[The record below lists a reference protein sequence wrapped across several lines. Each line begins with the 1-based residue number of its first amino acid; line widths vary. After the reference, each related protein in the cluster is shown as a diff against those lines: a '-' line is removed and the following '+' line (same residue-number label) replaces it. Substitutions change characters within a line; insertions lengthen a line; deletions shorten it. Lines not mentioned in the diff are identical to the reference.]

1 MNGKPN
7 GKGILFNEQ
16 EYEGEWKDDNPN
28 GKGVFYYE
36 NGNKQYEG
44 ELKDN
49 NANGSGVL
57 YYDNGNVKYEG
68 EWKDCKP
75 NGNGILYYKNNGK
88 KQFDGE
94 WMNGKPNGKGMLFN
108 EQEYKGEWQDG
119 LLEIGN
125 GVVIRYIDSMMGV
138 MNEKR
143 ELIYIGGMKE
153 GKANGFGSIMN
164 EEGELIEG
172 EWYDGILNLNNGTR
186 IEIMNG
192 HVYLI
197 ENEERREMNVMTLMT
212 PYIHGN
218 GEIVMTYE
226 FLRLLNDEEKKK
238 EIEYLVIGEGCGN
251 ELQMDLNI
259 CDYPNLKELSI
270 HNNSLNNIHSL
281 TISNNLR
288 LGSIVIGEENNENDL
303 VPTLENV
310 KQLSI
315 MSIESMNNIL
325 I

>member
-7 GKGILFNEQ
+7 GKGKLYYNEQ
-16 EYEGEWKDDNPN
+16 EYEGEW
-28 GKGVFYYE
+28 E
-36 NGNKQYEG
+36 
-44 ELKDN
+44 
-49 NANGSGVL
+49 
-57 YYDNGNVKYEG
+57 
-68 EWKDCKP
+68 
-75 NGNGILYYKNNGK
+75 
-88 KQFDGE
+88 
-94 WMNGKPNGKGMLFN
+94 
-108 EQEYKGEWQDG
+108 DG
-119 LLEIGN
+119 LFEIGN

-164 EEGELIEG
+164 EVGELIEG
-172 EWYDGILNLNNGTR
+172 EWNDGILNMNNGTR
-186 IEIMNG
+186 IEIMNR

-197 ENEERREMNVMTLMT
+197 ENGKERREMNVMTSMT
-212 PYIHGN
+212 PYIYGN
-218 GEIVMTYE
+218 GEVLMTYE
-226 FLRLLNDEEKKK
+226 LLRLLNDEEKKK

-251 ELQMDLNI
+251 ESQIDLKI

-288 LGSIVIGEENNENDL
+288 LGIIVIGEENNENDL
-303 VPTLENV
+303 IPALENV

-325 I
+325 D

>member
-1 MNGKPN
+1 MS
-7 GKGILFNEQ
+7 
-16 EYEGEWKDDNPN
+16 
-28 GKGVFYYE
+28 YYK
-36 NGNKQYEG
+36 NGNK
-44 ELKDN
+44 
-49 NANGSGVL
+49 
-57 YYDNGNVKYEG
+57 KYEG
-68 EWKDCKP
+68 EWKDSKP
-75 NGNGILYYKNNGK
+75 NGKGVLYNKNGK

-94 WMNGKPNGKGMLFN
+94 WMNGKPNGEGILYN
-108 EQEYKGEWQDG
+108 EQEYEGEWEDG
-119 LLEIGN
+119 LFEIGN
-125 GVVIRYIDSMMGV
+125 GVVIRYVYNMMGV

-172 EWYDGILNLNNGTR
+172 EWYDGILNMNNGNR

-197 ENEERREMNVMTLMT
+197 ENEEERREMNVMTSIT
-212 PYIHGN
+212 PYIHGD
-218 GEIVMTYE
+218 GEVLMTYE

-281 TISNNLR
+281 TISNNPLLR
-288 LGSIVIGEENNENDL
+288 EISFGETNEENNGCM
-303 VPTLENV
+303 ENV
-310 KQLSI
+310 E
-315 MSIESMNNIL
+315 SIEISSIF
-325 I
+325 

>member
-1 MNGKPN
+1 M
-7 GKGILFNEQ
+7 
-16 EYEGEWKDDNPN
+16 
-28 GKGVFYYE
+28 
-36 NGNKQYEG
+36 
-44 ELKDN
+44 
-49 NANGSGVL
+49 
-57 YYDNGNVKYEG
+57 KYEG
-68 EWKDCKP
+68 EWEDDKP
-75 NGNGILYYKNNGK
+75 NGNGVLYNKNGK

-94 WMNGKPNGKGMLFN
+94 WMNGKPNGKGILYN
-108 EQEYKGEWQDG
+108 EQEYEGEWQDG

-172 EWYDGILNLNNGTR
+172 EWYDGILNMNNGNI

-197 ENEERREMNVMTLMT
+197 ENGEERREMNVMTSMT

-218 GEIVMTYE
+218 NEVLMTYE
-226 FLRLLNDEEKKK
+226 LLRLLNNEEKKK

-251 ELQMDLNI
+251 ELQIDLKI

-288 LGSIVIGEENNENDL
+288 LGIIVIGEENNENDL